1 MTTAKAREAKV
12 IGGFNNLAD
21 RFQRWYSGSIPWSDV
36 ELAKVALIAAVRA
49 EERERTIRETLDKH
63 INCMPEDDALY
74 AWLLLQRIPTLDTPP
89 ANAHIP
95 SPSTRDVQ
103 C

>member
-1 MTTAKAREAKV
+1 M
-12 IGGFNNLAD
+12 GDL
-21 RFQRWYSGSIPWSDV
+21 
-36 ELAKVALIAAVRA
+36 LAAVRA

-63 INCMPEDDALY
+63 LNCMPEDDVLY
-74 AWLLLQRIPTLDTPP
+74 AWLLSQLKQPLDTPP